1 MPPKL
6 ETDLPVH
13 TQITI
18 KQSKNFAKRSVGINA
33 HLSMQWFVQVS
44 ITLVKESI
52 QIFTKMPICKEIYK
66 LIIVLECYILECY
79 I

>member
-6 ETDLPVH
+6 ETNLPVH
-13 TQITI
+13 AQITI
-18 KQSKNFAKRSVGINA
+18 KQSKNFAQRPVGINS

-44 ITLVKESI
+44 ITLVKGNI

-66 LIIVLECYILECY
+66 LIIVHGMLHLT
-79 I
+79 